1 MKFQPNRA
9 EPPFAANDRN
19 SPVMLAELTDQAA
32 RCRRLASATH
42 DREAARMLAAM
53 ASDYERAA
61 DALKR

>member
-1 MKFQPNRA
+1 
-9 EPPFAANDRN
+9 
-19 SPVMLAELTDQAA
+19 MLAELTDQAA